1 VNGNVTISATDSK
14 DLELLP
20 NLSFVLGG
28 LTIADNNSLES
39 TDGLGNLKF
48 AGSLRIE
55 KNPNLARIQLTQ
67 LEATSDAVLTKNKG
81 QLLSLPA
88 LLSVER
94 LYMNGNTES
103 VAIDGLSNLKRARV
117 LSFSGPMLRSLPA
130 FPKLETLE
138 FLEIGPAQIRKLP
151 PLPIPSLSSL
161 TLRGLIDFDFR
172 SLPFRSITQD
182 LHLTQMNS
190 LRNLEV
196 LRSINFSQ
204 KIRLVIEENNQL
216 ESLSGLESLKQVETL
231 FIRKNPLLT
240 DLSALNSLQSAQ
252 DISIVDNA
260 ALQSIQSFDE
270 LSSVQVL
277 TIQSNPDLQSISGF
291 ANLQELGSVAVN
303 ASKDLILSGFDKVR
317 SMDQLVVLSSAQA
330 PTVRLDL
337 KAFQNLKNLK
347 KSLILD
353 MPLTEDSRL
362 MPALTSIDGKLGGRV
377 AGDCVPQ
384 AYQTLRRFAR
394 NLVADADLSIE
405 KDNTY
410 LSVLSRVFGSSFTS
424 AQALPA
430 TFFYQASN
438 TIVLDDC
445 ASQ

>member
-1 VNGNVTISATDSK
+1 
-14 DLELLP
+14 
-20 NLSFVLGG
+20 
-28 LTIADNNSLES
+28 
-39 TDGLGNLKF
+39 
-48 AGSLRIE
+48 
-55 KNPNLARIQLTQ
+55 
-67 LEATSDAVLTKNKG
+67 
-81 QLLSLPA
+81 
-88 LLSVER
+88 
-94 LYMNGNTES
+94 
-103 VAIDGLSNLKRARV
+103 
-117 LSFSGPMLRSLPA
+117 ML
-130 FPKLETLE
+130 
-138 FLEIGPAQIRKLP
+138 
-151 PLPIPSLSSL
+151 SLSSL
-161 TLRGLIDFDFR
+161 ILRGLIDFDFS

-182 LHLTQMNS
+182 LYLTQMNS

-260 ALQSIQSFDE
+260 ALRSIQSFNE

-317 SMDQLVVLSSAQA
+317 SMDQLVVLSNEQA
-330 PTVRLDL
+330 PTGRLDL
-337 KAFQNLKNLK
+337 KAFPNLKNLK

-362 MPALTSIDGKLGGRV
+362 MPALTFIGGKLGGRV
-377 AGDCVPQ
+377 ASDCVPQ

-424 AQALPA
+424 VQALPS

-445 ASQ
+445 VSL